1 MFKFIHSNTI
11 RQIIR
16 EQTKYRNQYQQLKT
30 EVFQKPTYR
39 IVNKKK
45 ITSPIHP
52 LLTHK

>member
-16 EQTKYRNQYQQLKT
+16 EQTKYGNQYQQIKT
-30 EVFQKPTYR
+30 ELFQKPKDRVVY
-39 IVNKKK
+39 KK
-45 ITSPIHP
+45 INPIHP